1 MKGIKKKIIFWA
13 IFICLTAAFI
23 LLLNIKVTTRQGIN
37 YKVHTKRIP
46 LYFKASG
53 FIHRHFAYKQLLKE
67 ILKNDQTDKEKV
79 LAIFEWTYKNI
90 RKVPE
95 DFPVIDDH
103 ILNIITQGYGTSD
116 QSADVFC
123 LLCEY
128 AGFPAAWAIISPES
142 SGNRLAVSLVELNG
156 KKRLFDTYCGNYFF
170 NQKGEIA
177 TVNDIIYH
185 PELINQAKN
194 RPIIGDIEYKK
205 YLEGL
210 KYISDKDLWKRGKP
224 QMLLHRLINE
234 IKKVF

>member
-1 MKGIKKKIIFWA
+1 MA
-13 IFICLTAAFI
+13 IFIS
-23 LLLNIKVTTRQGIN
+23 LLHIKVSTKRSIN
-37 YKVHTKRIP
+37 YKVTVKKIP
-46 LYFKASG
+46 LYLKTSG
-53 FIHRHFAYKQLLKE
+53 FLHRHFAYKQLLKE

-79 LAIFEWTYKNI
+79 LAIFEWTHKNV

-116 QSADVFC
+116 QSADIFC

-185 PELINQAKN
+185 PELINQARN
-194 RPIIGDIEYKK
+194 RPIIGGIEYKK
-205 YLEGL
+205 YFEGL
-210 KYISDKDLWKRGKP
+210 KYLCDKDLWKRGKT
-224 QMLLHRLINE
+224 QMPMYRLMYEAKKLLKIE
-234 IKKVF
+234 